1 MLDEHLSISFGA
13 FWKRALAVVALGCFS
28 LLLATSAQAR
38 AGYDGLVV
46 SVSPQTVNVESGEAQ
61 AVQMRVQN
69 TGTSTWNRE
78 GSEYISVYTVEPN
91 YHPSPYRGNAWFSD
105 HQFGRLVESSVAPG
119 ETGTVEFFV
128 YGPPNF
134 EGVLAESFRMAA
146 EDTSWI
152 GSPFTITMNV
162 GSSTVVEETPVA
174 STPTTSTAGYEGE
187 LVVSSVSEV
196 SARAGQM
203 IPLKLAFRNSGTK
216 TWRSIEVQTPDAHIA
231 TGSSNFR
238 HLSWVSDSIAYRDT
252 AASVAP
258 GATTVVDVFFQAP
271 ASNGVHTA
279 TFQLVADDVELED
292 AAVRIP
298 VTVTG
303 GSAERIND
311 PINEERVD
319 QIVTDGELIEMPR
332 VRVGIDQVTGEEVIF
347 SANTEVT
354 VVESDVGYERYVIP
368 AGQAMRVSYNSEG
381 KYAFTS
387 GEILHVADSYLRF
400 EGVDHDT
407 IFTVTSFSDVRSWN
421 TSLNDNMFR
430 DTLEIRYNSK
440 KDRVWLI
447 NELPMEYYVYGVDET
462 SNTAPE
468 EYHKALATA
477 ARTYALYAWETKSKY
492 AGEFIE
498 LRSTTYD
505 QVYHGYGAEIRRDN
519 WVDRVQATEGTT
531 IQYEGE
537 TIIAAYF
544 SRSDGRTRDWAD
556 VWGRHVPYAVGV
568 DVLCEL
574 GQTMWGHGVGMSAL
588 GAVCL
593 AEDEGYTFDQILHHF
608 YTGVDLVRRW

>member
-1 MLDEHLSISFGA
+1 MLDEHLSISFIS

-28 LLLATSAQAR
+28 FILATQVQAR

-46 SVSPQTVNVESGEAQ
+46 SVSPQTVNVEAGEAQ

-69 TGTSTWNRE
+69 TGTTTWERGGGNF
-78 GSEYISVYTVEPN
+78 ISVYTVEPN
-91 YHPSPYRGNAWFSD
+91 YHPSPYRGNSWFSD
-105 HQFGRLVESSVAPG
+105 HQFGGLVESAVAPG
-119 ETGTVEFFV
+119 ETGTVEFLV

-134 EGVLAESFRMAA
+134 EGTLVESFRMAA
-146 EDTSWI
+146 EDVSWI
-152 GSPFTITMNV
+152 GSSFNITMNV
-162 GSSTVVEETPVA
+162 GGAVVEEVPVV
-174 STPTTSTAGYEGE
+174 TVPTTSGAGYDGE
-187 LVVSSVSEV
+187 LVVSSVNEV

-203 IPLKLAFRNSGTK
+203 IPLKLAFLNNGTK
-216 TWRSIEVQTPDAHIA
+216 TWQSIEVQAPSTRIA
-231 TGSSNFR
+231 TGSSNFQ
-238 HLSWVSDSIAYRDT
+238 HLSWESNTVAYRN
-252 AASVAP
+252 ASASVAP

-271 ASNGVHTA
+271 ASNGTHTA

-292 AAVRIP
+292 AVVRIP

-303 GSAERIND
+303 GSAERIDD
-311 PINEERVD
+311 PVNEERVD
-319 QIVTDGELIEMPR
+319 QIVSDGALIEEPR

-347 SANTEVT
+347 TADTEVT
-354 VVESDVGYERYVIP
+354 VVESDVGYERFVIP
-368 AGQAMRVSYNSEG
+368 AGQAMRVSYNSQG
-381 KYAFTS
+381 KYAFES
-387 GEILHVADSYLRF
+387 AGIVHVADSYLRF

-407 IFTVTSFSDVRSWN
+407 IFTVSSFSDVRSWN

-447 NELPMEYYVYGVDET
+447 NELPMEYYVYGVDES
-462 SNTAPE
+462 SNYAPE

-477 ARTYALYAWETKSKY
+477 ARTYAMYAWETKSKY
-492 AGEFIE
+492 SGEFIE

-519 WVDRVQATEGTT
+519 WVNSTQATEGTT
-531 IQYEGE
+531 IQYEGD

-556 VWGRHVPYAVGV
+556 VWGRDVPYAIGV
-568 DVLCEL
+568 EVPCEA

-593 AEDEGYTFDQILHHF
+593 AEEEGYTFDQILHHF
-608 YTGVDLVRRW
+608 YTGVDLIRRW